1 MEGKTFFKRQLCC
14 NTNPFTTADDA
25 LTVVLQVEE
34 NIFREACA
42 AAMSAVGS
50 DKCQTQ
56 FQLSSLHSFLDCL
69 LLLKTA
75 LLLENRYTMRGTQ
88 LKAKCFCGMCVR
100 RLFYSL
106 CVFVCVNL

>member
-1 MEGKTFFKRQLCC
+1 MLLYKSFYY
-14 NTNPFTTADDA
+14 TADDA
-25 LTVVLQVEE
+25 LTVVLQVKE
-34 NIFREACA
+34 NIFREAA
-42 AAMSAVGS
+42 ATSAVGS

-88 LKAKCFCGMCVR
+88 LKAKCFCGMCDG
-100 RLFYSL
+100 F
-106 CVFVCVNL
+106 F